1 MADRTMSQGDISAF
15 NSFVIGTGSRVRR
28 ALIACYGV
36 EIGVEAASEAMRVAW
51 EHWPTVA
58 AMDNPAGFLYRAGQ
72 SAARPH
78 VRWAQ
83 RARLFAIEDVPRES
97 DRAAVMDLLRGLAK
111 LKPAQRTSVVMVRSY
126 GFSYAEVAEL
136 LGISEAAVTNH
147 VHRGLKR
154 LRSILEVTE

>member
-1 MADRTMSQGDISAF
+1 MADETVLGNDTSAF
-15 NSFVIGTGSRVRR
+15 DSFVIVTGSRVRR

-51 EHWPTVA
+51 EHWPAVA

-72 SAARPH
+72 SSARPH
-78 VRWAQ
+78 LRWAQ
-83 RARLFAIEDVPRES
+83 RHKLCAIEDAPREP

-126 GFSYAEVAEL
+126 GFSYAEVASV